1 MSKCRSTTL
10 QSFTNVNSVFKPI
23 YLTVILPD
31 TQKLARPTDRKTAV
45 VSFTKTL
52 GDSQAFVD
60 RYPKGWGLTTQR
72 LIELLVN
79 PPVPSA
85 ADDIIPDA
93 DVDEVGFG
101 VGFTQLNTCKKAPR
115 DPFPEIA
122 DVRQWVSQYLKD
134 ADSRHGGRIGKLV
147 QERLDPQTQQAL
159 QQYL

>member
-1 MSKCRSTTL
+1 M
-10 QSFTNVNSVFKPI
+10 

-45 VSFTKTL
+45 VSFTNTL

-60 RYPKGWGLTTQR
+60 RYPKGWMLTAQR

-79 PPVPSA
+79 PPVPTA

-101 VGFTQLNTCKKAPR
+101 VGFTQLNTCKKPAR
-115 DPFPEIA
+115 DPFPEIPDVKLWVA
-122 DVRQWVSQYLKD
+122 DYLKN
-134 ADSRHGGRIGKLV
+134 ANTRHNGRIV
-147 QERLDPQTQQAL
+147 SIVRERLDDATKQAL
-159 QQYL
+159 AQYLQ

>member
-1 MSKCRSTTL
+1 M
-10 QSFTNVNSVFKPI
+10 
-23 YLTVILPD
+23 YLTVILPE

-60 RYPKGWGLTTQR
+60 RYPKGWTFTTQR

-79 PPVPSA
+79 PPVPTA

-101 VGFTQLNTCKKAPR
+101 VGFTQLNTCKKPPR
-115 DPFPEIA
+115 DPFPEIT
-122 DVRQWVSQYLKD
+122 DVKKWVSEYLKD
-134 ADSRHGGRIGKLV
+134 ANTRHNGRVVSII
-147 QERLDPQTQQAL
+147 QERLDSVSKAAL
-159 QQYL
+159 AEYLQ

>member
-1 MSKCRSTTL
+1 M
-10 QSFTNVNSVFKPI
+10 

-60 RYPKGWGLTTQR
+60 RYPKGWTFTTQR

-79 PPVPSA
+79 PPVPTA
-85 ADDIIPDA
+85 ADDLIPDA

-101 VGFTQLNTCKKAPR
+101 VGFTQLNTCKKPPR
-115 DPFPEIA
+115 DPFPEIV
-122 DVRQWVSQYLKD
+122 DVREWVGQYLKD
-134 ADSRHGGRIGKLV
+134 ANTRHNGRIVSIV
-147 QERLDPQTQQAL
+147 QERLDPVSKQAL
-159 QQYL
+159 AEYLQ

>member
-1 MSKCRSTTL
+1 M
-10 QSFTNVNSVFKPI
+10 SFT
-23 YLTVILPD
+23 
-31 TQKLARPTDRKTAV
+31 R
-45 VSFTKTL
+45 TL

-60 RYPKGWGLTTQR
+60 RYPKGWALTTQR

-79 PPVPSA
+79 PPVPTA

-122 DVRQWVSQYLKD
+122 DVKSWVGQYLKE
-134 ADSRHGGRIGKLV
+134 ANARHNGRIVTIV
-147 QERLDPQTQQAL
+147 QERLDDVSKQAL
-159 QQYL
+159 AGYLS

>member
-1 MSKCRSTTL
+1 MHKLTPL
-10 QSFTNVNSVFKPI
+10 SVFKPM

-52 GDSQAFVD
+52 GDSQAFVE
-60 RYPKGWGLTTQR
+60 RYPKGWTLTTQR

-79 PPVPSA
+79 PPVPTA
-85 ADDIIPDA
+85 ADDLIPDA

-101 VGFTQLNTCKKAPR
+101 VGFTQLNTCKKPAR

-122 DVRQWVSQYLKD
+122 DIKVWVQQYLKD
-134 ADSRHGGRIGKLV
+134 ADSRHNGRVSSIM
-147 QERLDPQTQQAL
+147 QERLDPVSKQAL
-159 QQYL
+159 SQYLS

>member
-1 MSKCRSTTL
+1 
-10 QSFTNVNSVFKPI
+10 
-23 YLTVILPD
+23 LPE

-60 RYPKGWGLTTQR
+60 RYPKGWTFTTQR

-79 PPVPSA
+79 PPVPTA

-101 VGFTQLNTCKKAPR
+101 VGFTQLNTCKKAPK
-115 DPFPEIA
+115 DPFPEIT
-122 DVRQWVSQYLKD
+122 DVKAWVGQYLKD
-134 ADSRHGGRIGKLV
+134 ANTRHNDRIVNIV
-147 QERLDPQTQQAL
+147 QERLDPVSKQAL
-159 QQYL
+159 AEYLG

>member
-1 MSKCRSTTL
+1 M
-10 QSFTNVNSVFKPI
+10 

-60 RYPKGWGLTTQR
+60 RYPKGWTFTTQR

-79 PPVPSA
+79 PPVPTA
-85 ADDIIPDA
+85 ADDMIADA

-101 VGFTQLNTCKKAPR
+101 VGFTPLNTCKKPPR
-115 DPFPEIA
+115 DPFPEIP
-122 DVRQWVSQYLKD
+122 DIKGWVGMYLKD
-134 ADSRHGGRIGKLV
+134 ANSRHNGRVASIM
-147 QERLDPQTQQAL
+147 QERLDPVSKQAL
-159 QQYL
+159 AEYLQ

>member
-1 MSKCRSTTL
+1 
-10 QSFTNVNSVFKPI
+10 V
-23 YLTVILPD
+23 YLTIILPD

-60 RYPKGWGLTTQR
+60 RYPKGWTLTTQR

-79 PPVPSA
+79 PPVPTS

-93 DVDEVGFG
+93 DVDELGFG

-122 DVRQWVSQYLKD
+122 DVKQWVGQYLKD
-134 ADSRHGGRIGKLV
+134 ADSRHNGRIVKIV
-147 QERLDPQTQQAL
+147 QERLDETSKQAL
-159 QQYL
+159 AGYLS

>member
-1 MSKCRSTTL
+1 M
-10 QSFTNVNSVFKPI
+10 

-60 RYPKGWGLTTQR
+60 RYPKGWTFTAQR

-79 PPVPSA
+79 PPVPTA

-101 VGFTQLNTCKKAPR
+101 VGFTQLNTCKKPPR

-122 DVRQWVSQYLKD
+122 DVREWVGQYLKD
-134 ADSRHGGRIGKLV
+134 ANRRHNGRIVSIV
-147 QERLDPQTQQAL
+147 QERVDPVSKQAL
-159 QQYL
+159 AEYLQ